1 MNDIVN
7 QSIEKNNG
15 FVKRYW
21 KYRSMKCFKNEIN
34 HSNKTK
40 KQRMKEVQG
49 VSSPGFFY
57 IMRGLEGKKPEK
69 RIKMK
74 KIIKKSIVWKSWHE
88 SCLYK

>member
-1 MNDIVN
+1 
-7 QSIEKNNG
+7 
-15 FVKRYW
+15 
-21 KYRSMKCFKNEIN
+21 
-34 HSNKTK
+34 
-40 KQRMKEVQG
+40 MKEVQG
-49 VSSPGFFY
+49 VSSRGFFY